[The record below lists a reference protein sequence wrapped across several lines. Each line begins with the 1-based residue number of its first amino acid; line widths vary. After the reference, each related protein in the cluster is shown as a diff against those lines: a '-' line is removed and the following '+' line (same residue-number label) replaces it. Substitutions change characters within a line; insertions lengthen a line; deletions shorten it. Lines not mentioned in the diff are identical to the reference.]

1 MIATASSHT
10 LWLLRFQGASDIG
23 AVKANLDP
31 FKIFTLGIL
40 SGCHIGFGN
49 TTAQLLSIDVHTS
62 YIDEA

>member
-10 LWLLRFQGASDIG
+10 LWLLRFQGASDFG

-49 TTAQLLSIDVHTS
+49 TTAQLL
-62 YIDEA
+62 